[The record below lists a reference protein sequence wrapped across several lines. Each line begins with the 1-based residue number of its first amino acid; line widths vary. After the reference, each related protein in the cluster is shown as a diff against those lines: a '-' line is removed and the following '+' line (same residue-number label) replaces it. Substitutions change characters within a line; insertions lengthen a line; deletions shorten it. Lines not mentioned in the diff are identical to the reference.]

1 MSAFV
6 RGTGTPPA
14 RSWDD
19 GDVPEPDGRTARG
32 RTAAGDVETVVHD
45 LTDVVVSRLAAL
57 APEARRFAVG
67 VSGGGD
73 SVALASMLRERGLDV
88 VVLHVD
94 HGLRPDAADDEA
106 FVRELAASL
115 GAPFAS
121 RAVAVR
127 AAADRRGWNLE
138 AAARRLRRVALHA
151 MAQEAGADVVV
162 LAHTVDD
169 QAETVVLQ
177 ALRGSAYLRGMP
189 ERHGRLVR
197 PMLGVGRGEL
207 RAWLD
212 RHDARWREDP
222 SNADLERARA
232 WVRHALLPRL
242 EAYTPGATHRLARL
256 AIVQRDTAD
265 FVRDEARRRLRGLDE
280 VLGPDRSFGEE
291 AVAGGPVGPPAASA
305 AAAAD
310 GLDAAVLARQPVALQ
325 REALAAL
332 LAAAGVEVDL
342 HRIDTARSHLGD
354 PHPWRASVGAGAWWR
369 VAYGR
374 VAVVRAPAA
383 PVARH
388 VVRPEDLP
396 AGVDPA
402 VLGAGPLELRARRPG
417 DVVRLPGGHRS
428 LADVMIDA
436 RVPREE
442 RGARAVL
449 ARGDEIVWVEGLLR
463 PEAAGAVLLEDD
475 DERWMREALALAREA
490 ADAGELPVGALVVR
504 DGEVV
509 GRGRNRTRVDRDPT
523 AHAEVLALRE
533 AAAAVGDWRV
543 TGATL
548 VVTLEP
554 CPMCF
559 GALLAAHV
567 ARVVFGAAN
576 LREGALGG
584 VADLAVEG
592 WKRRVAVRGGVRA
605 REAGALLSAFFEGR
619 RG

>member
-1 MSAFV
+1 MPEAEGRPAGG
-6 RGTGTPPA
+6 RG
-14 RSWDD
+14 
-19 GDVPEPDGRTARG
+19 
-32 RTAAGDVETVVHD
+32 AAGDDEVPIHD
-45 LTDVVVSRLAAL
+45 LTDVVVTRLAAL
-57 APEARRFAVG
+57 APDARRFAVG

-73 SVALASMLRERGLDV
+73 SVALAAMLCARGLDV

-94 HGLRPDAADDEA
+94 HGLRPDSRDDEA
-106 FVRELAASL
+106 FVRAFAASR

-121 RAVAVR
+121 RSVDVR
-127 AAADRRGWNLE
+127 AATGRRGWNLE

-151 MAQEAGADVVV
+151 MAREAGADVVV

-177 ALRGSAYLRGMP
+177 ALRGAAYLRGMP

-212 RHDARWREDP
+212 RHAVRWREDP

-242 EAYTPGATHRLARL
+242 ETFAPGATHRLARL
-256 AIVQRDTAD
+256 AIVQRDAAD
-265 FVRDEARRRLRGLDE
+265 FVREEARRRLRGLDD

-291 AVAGGPVGPPAASA
+291 AVAGGPTGPPTVSA

-310 GLDAAVLARQPVALQ
+310 GLDAAVLLRQPVALQ

-332 LAAAGVEVDL
+332 LAGAGVEVDL
-342 HRIDTARSHLGD
+342 HRIDTARAHLAAER
-354 PHPWRASVGAGAWWR
+354 PWRASVGAGAWWR

-374 VAVVRAPAA
+374 VSVVRASTTPAE
-383 PVARH
+383 RRI
-388 VVRPEDLP
+388 VRPEDLP

-402 VLGAGPLELRARRPG
+402 VLDGGPLELRARRPG
-417 DVVRLPGGHRS
+417 DVVGLPGGHRS

-442 RGARAVL
+442 RAGRALL
-449 ARGDEIVWVEGLLR
+449 ARGDEVVWVEGLLR
-463 PEAAGAVLLEDD
+463 PEGGGAVLVEDD
-475 DERWMREALALAREA
+475 DERWMRVALALAGEA

-504 DGEVV
+504 DGAVLAQA
-509 GRGRNRTRVDRDPT
+509 RNRTRADADPT
-523 AHAEVLALRE
+523 AHAEVLALR
-533 AAAAVGDWRV
+533 AAAAVAGDWRL

-567 ARVVFGAAN
+567 ARVVYGAPN
-576 LREGALGG
+576 LRDGALGG
-584 VADLAVEG
+584 VADVSTEA
-592 WKRRVAVRGGVRA
+592 WKRRLVVRGGVRA
-605 REAGALLSAFFEGR
+605 REAGTLLSAFFRDR